1 MSPNHS
7 VESTTGIG
15 EENSEFRIPNSEL
28 DERVE
33 VRVVL
38 VRLSAFGDIVH
49 TWPLACALREAQP
62 RLHLSWVVEEPFR
75 PLVEGHPA
83 VDWVVTT
90 RTRLWRRRPWSA
102 RTRAEISTLK
112 TRFHELQPD
121 ITLDPQGVLKSA
133 FVTRWT
139 GATRR
144 IGLAP
149 PWRRE
154 RLPGVAYT
162 ETVDGATGGSHV
174 VDTNLEMVRAV
185 GQPPPRRRLPD
196 GAWLLDRVGHR
207 FPTNEWSAPY
217 AVILPG
223 TGGAHKNVAVQALA
237 EVSREIAAALDLDV
251 VVVWGPGEEPRAAAV
266 AEAGGK
272 HVRLAP
278 PTDLEELAAVL
289 GGASLVVGGDTGP
302 VHLAASFGVPTV
314 GVFLASDWRRNGP
327 LGPRTTVVSGAGESS
342 EGPSGSARALPLR
355 PVASREIISAALDLI
370 DKG

>member
-1 MSPNHS
+1 M
-7 VESTTGIG
+7 
-15 EENSEFRIPNSEL
+15 
-28 DERVE
+28 
-33 VRVVL
+33 RVVL

-102 RTRAEISTLK
+102 QTRAEIAALK

-121 ITLDPQGVLKSA
+121 IALDPQGVLKSA

-139 GATRR
+139 GAPRR
-144 IGLAP
+144 VGLAR

-154 RLPGVAYT
+154 RLPGLAYT
-162 ETVDGATGGSHV
+162 ETIHGAAGGSHV

-185 GQPPPRRRLPD
+185 DLPSPRRRPPN

-207 FPTNEWSAPY
+207 FPTSGWSAPY
-217 AVILPG
+217 AVVLPG
-223 TGGAHKNVAVQALA
+223 TGGAHKDVAAQTLA
-237 EVSREIAAALDLDV
+237 EVSREIAAVLDLDV
-251 VVVWGPGEEPRAAAV
+251 VVVWGPGEESRAAAV
-266 AEAGGK
+266 VGAGGK

-289 GGASLVVGGDTGP
+289 GGASLVIGGDTGP

-314 GVFLASDWRRNGP
+314 AVFLASDWRRNGP
-327 LGPRTTVVSGAGESS
+327 LGPRITVVSGAGESPG
-342 EGPSGSARALPLR
+342 GPSGSARALPLR
-355 PVASREIISAALDLI
+355 PVASREIISAALELI
-370 DKG
+370 DTG